1 MENNVKIVGI
11 TGGIGSG
18 KSTVSKFIEEK
29 GYKVINSDKK
39 AKKLYLENE
48 ELKKNLIKEFGSDF
62 YIADGN
68 INKSYIESIVFGEDE
83 ASKEKLAKLNRL
95 VHPLVI
101 QDNIDEIDRL
111 VEDGEKLIFVESA
124 LIFEIN
130 MEEAYDYIICVFSDQ
145 EKAIERVISR
155 DNTNKEQILKR
166 MQNQLSPQEKKKKSD
181 FVINNNSTLEELKKA
196 TDFVLDLIG

>member
-62 YIADGN
+62 YLADGN

-166 MQNQLSPQEKKKKSD
+166 M
-181 FVINNNSTLEELKKA
+181 V
-196 TDFVLDLIG
+196 

>member
-18 KSTVSKFIEEK
+18 KSTVSKFIEEH

-39 AKKLYLENE
+39 AKKLYLENA
-48 ELKKNLIKEFGSDF
+48 ELKKSLIKEFGPDF
-62 YIADGN
+62 YLSDGN
-68 INKSYIESIVFGEDE
+68 INKSYIESIVFGEDDE
-83 ASKEKLAKLNRL
+83 SKEKLSKLNRL

-111 VEDGEKLIFVESA
+111 VEEGEKIIFVESA

-145 EKAIERVISR
+145 DKAIERVLTR
-155 DNTNKEQILKR
+155 DNTTKDQILKR

-196 TDFVLDLIG
+196 TEFVLDFIG

>member
-62 YIADGN
+62 YLADGN

-111 VEDGEKLIFVESA
+111 VEDGEELIFVESA

>member
-62 YIADGN
+62 YLADGN

>member
-62 YIADGN
+62 YLADGN

-124 LIFEIN
+124 LILEIN